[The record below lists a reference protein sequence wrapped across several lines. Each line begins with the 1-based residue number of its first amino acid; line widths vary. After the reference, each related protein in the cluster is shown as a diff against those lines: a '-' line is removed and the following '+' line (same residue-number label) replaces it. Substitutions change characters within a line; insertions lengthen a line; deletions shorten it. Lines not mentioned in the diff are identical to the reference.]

1 MSNPAQGERP
11 LGTIEEPF
19 DETNCHQAA
28 DSASNANAEQGQWQ
42 GSNDPYGDVPH
53 IAEVVALERRDLH
66 EIQVQG
72 ELSKLLVREE
82 ARSRLLALKNAS
94 TLASITPP
102 VSLTDFLAIPD
113 EDAKYRIDE
122 LFPVG
127 GRIMLSAQFKA
138 GKTTLVGNLIRSL
151 VDGDPFLGKFATEP
165 VGQVTLLDNE
175 LDQRTLRGWLRD
187 QGIKNVQAV
196 KVLSMRGRVGSFNI
210 LDSDVRAR
218 WAEVLAGTNFLVLD
232 VLRPVLDAI
241 GLDENRDAGRFL
253 VAFDSLLAEAGIDE
267 AAVIHHMGHSG
278 ERARGDSRLQ
288 DWPDAIWRLVRQNEE
303 PNSARYFSA
312 FGRDVD
318 VTEGQLTYDVRNRNL
333 TYASGSRKEAVDSV
347 AEAAALPDILGFVR
361 QNPNSSG
368 RDIIAAVTKQGHP
381 QKVARAAL
389 KSAASGGHVVTR
401 PGPRGAMLHALAE
414 VGNPQRLDDDGFV
427 LT

>member
-11 LGTIEEPF
+11 LGTNEEPF
-19 DETNCHQAA
+19 DEANRRQAA
-28 DSASNANAEQGQWQ
+28 DSAADSIAEQGHWT
-42 GSNDPYGDVPH
+42 GSADPYSDVPH
-53 IAEVVALERRDLH
+53 IADVVMLDRRDLH
-66 EIQVQG
+66 EIQVKG

-82 ARSRLLALKNAS
+82 ARSRLQALKNAS
-94 TLASITPP
+94 TLAAITPP

-113 EDAKYRIDE
+113 EDTKYRVDE

-187 QGIKNVQAV
+187 QGIENVQAV

-288 DWPDAIWRLVRQNEE
+288 DWPDALWRLVRQNDE

-318 VTEGQLTYDVRNRNL
+318 VAEGQLTYDVRNRNL
-333 TYASGSRKEAVDSV
+333 TYATGSRKEAVDTV
-347 AEAAALPDILGFVR
+347 AEAAALPDILEFVGR
-361 QNPNSSG
+361 NPYSSG

-389 KSAASGGHVVTR
+389 KGAASGGHVATC
-401 PGPRGAMLHALAE
+401 PGPRGATLHTLVEA
-414 VGNPQRLDDDGFV
+414 GNSQKLDGNGFV
-427 LT
+427 LD